1 MTLRF
6 STTSDRPHL
15 VDADIV
21 VAGIH
26 EDRSL
31 TRAAQ
36 ELDQASG
43 GAIARAIESGDAS
56 GKPGALTKLLALPG
70 VRAPRV
76 LLVGLGEPAKLD
88 AARHARAVAEAGK
101 ALRAG
106 PARSAVSYLAE
117 IEVAGVAL
125 HDRVRTTALVTDA
138 QAYRY
143 TATVKPKN
151 GPGLE
156 ALAIATDAPAERAL
170 AEASAIGAGIRL
182 AKELGNLPPNI
193 CTPAYVAAQA
203 RGIGANEA
211 NVSVEVLDRDAMQS
225 LGMGALLAVAQGS
238 ANPPTLSILKY
249 TGAAADQRPWVLV
262 GKGITFDSGGISIK
276 PGASMEEM
284 KYDMMGGAAVLGAV
298 LSVAR
303 LGLPINLV
311 AIVPAVEN
319 MPGGHAYRPSDIL
332 TSMSGQTIEVV
343 NTDAEGRLILCDA
356 LTYAQRFEP
365 RAIVDVATL
374 TGACVVALG
383 KHAHGL
389 MSKHDDL
396 VAELVAAGERTLD
409 RAWRLPIWDE
419 YQQQI
424 DSVFADMAN
433 VGGKY
438 AGAITAGC
446 FLARYTEKQRWAHL
460 DIAGTAWDE
469 GRKGM
474 ATGRPVPL
482 LVQWLIDRSEGG
494 R

>member
-6 STTSDRPHL
+6 TTTSDRPHL

-21 VAGIH
+21 VAGVH
-26 EDRSL
+26 DDRSL

-43 GAIARAIESGDAS
+43 GAISRALESGDAS
-56 GKPGALTKLLALPG
+56 GKAGAITKLLALPG

-88 AARHARAVAEAGK
+88 AGRHARAVSEAGK

-106 PARSAVSYLAE
+106 PARSAASYLAE
-117 IEVAGVAL
+117 IEVPGIAP
-125 HDRVRTTALVTDA
+125 HDRVRATALMTDA

-156 ALAIATDAPAERAL
+156 ALAIATDAPAARAL
-170 AEASAIGAGIRL
+170 AEAEAIGAGMRL

-193 CTPAYVAAQA
+193 CNPSYVAAQA
-203 RGIGANEA
+203 RDVVGKEA
-211 NVSVEVLDRDAMQS
+211 NVTVEVLERDAMQA
-225 LGMGALLAVAQGS
+225 LGMGALLAVSQGS
-238 ANPPTLSILKY
+238 ANPPTLSIVKY
-249 TGAAADQRPWVLV
+249 SGAAADARPYVLV

-276 PGASMEEM
+276 PGANMEEM
-284 KYDMMGGAAVLGAV
+284 KYDMMGGASVLGAM
-298 LSVAR
+298 LAIAR
-303 LGLPINLV
+303 LALPINVV
-311 AIVPAVEN
+311 ALVPAVEN

-365 RAIVDVATL
+365 AAIVDVATL

-396 VAELVAAGERTLD
+396 AAELLAAGERTLD
-409 RAWRLPIWDE
+409 RAWRLPLWDD
-419 YQQQI
+419 YQQQL
-424 DSVFADMAN
+424 DSAFADMAN

-438 AGAITAGC
+438 GGAITAGC

-482 LVQWLIDRSEGG
+482 LVQWLIDRSGGEG
-494 R
+494 